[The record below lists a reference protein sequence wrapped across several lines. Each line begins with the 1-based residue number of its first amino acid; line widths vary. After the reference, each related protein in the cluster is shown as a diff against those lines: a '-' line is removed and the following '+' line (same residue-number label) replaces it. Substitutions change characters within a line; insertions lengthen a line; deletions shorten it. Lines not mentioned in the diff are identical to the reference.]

1 MMTRETAGATGRA
14 IGYVRVSTEKQAGA
28 DVSIEAQTAR
38 IQAMATVQDVTLS
51 EVIADAGESAKSLNR
66 PGMARL
72 LALVEARA
80 VQTVI
85 VAKLDRL
92 TRSVRD
98 LADLLDRFERRGVAL
113 VSVSESLDTGT
124 AAGRLVLNVM
134 MSVAQWE
141 REAIGERTREAMRHK
156 KNNGQRVGTVPF
168 GFQLAADGR
177 TLEPNAPEQRA
188 LDVLRE
194 CRAAGFTLRQI
205 ASELNRQGY
214 RTRRGSGW
222 RHEYVA
228 RLLAA

>member
-1 MMTRETAGATGRA
+1 MTNTTPAATGRA
-14 IGYVRVSTEKQAGA
+14 IGYVRVSSDKQAIGG
-28 DVSIEAQTAR
+28 VSLEAQSGR
-38 IQAMATVQDVTLS
+38 IRAMATVQ
-51 EVIADAGESAKSLNR
+51 EVELLETIVDAGESAKTLNR

-72 LALVEARA
+72 LSMVDAKQ

-98 LADLLDRFERRGVAL
+98 LADLLERFERRGVAL

-156 KNNGQRVGTVPF
+156 REKGERVGTVPF

-177 TLEPNAPEQRA
+177 TIQPREDEQRIVATMQA
-188 LDVLRE
+188 L
-194 CRAAGFTLRQI
+194 RANGLTLRAI
-205 ASELNRQGY
+205 AAAMNRQGQT
-214 RTRRGSGW
+214 TRRGSAW
-222 RHEYVA
+222 RHQYIA
-228 RLLAA
+228 RVLAA

>member
-1 MMTRETAGATGRA
+1 MTTKHTATATGRA
-14 IGYVRVSTEKQAGA
+14 IGYVRVSTDKQAGA
-28 DVSIEAQTAR
+28 GVSLEAQTAR
-38 IQAMATVQDVTLS
+38 ITAMATVQDVTLV
-51 EVIADAGESAKSLNR
+51 EVIADAGESAKTLNR

-72 LALVEARA
+72 LAMVDARD

-98 LADLLDRFERRGVAL
+98 LADLLEQFDRRGVAL

-141 REAIGERTREAMRHK
+141 REAIGERTRDALRHK
-156 KNNGQRVGTVPF
+156 KANGQRCGTVPF

-177 TLEPNAPEQRA
+177 MLEANAIEQRA
-188 LDVLRE
+188 LAIVRDL
-194 CRAAGFTLRQI
+194 RAAGLTLEQI
-205 ASELNRQGY
+205 AEALNSQGHQ
-214 RTRRGSGW
+214 TRRGTPW
-222 RHEYVA
+222 RFQYVA